1 MLAETRF
8 FGKLK
13 INMEEVGSDT
23 VGLLNDITKSLHEA
37 GKEVFYLV
45 STLSNAEVLS
55 KVVKKGYET
64 VKQDPKEAGLFILS
78 TLTSYDIYK
87 LGLTSENQVYGA
99 GLIFVGLVLDGGTKV
114 FKTAKDAKAAA
125 EAIKEVAKEA
135 NNARKMGKD
144 ARVLCA
150 TVISWAMI
158 LNIACLIRDR
168 IRLQNEAD
176 CIVLSLATYK
186 ARVLNFLGG
195 TNYLIGEVLSLGI
208 NPRITQLVSYSTD
221 MIGGFPATMKPSFE
235 SPLSDL
241 KHETFGHK
249 NDEGVRKIKYI
260 IDTIQKVQD
269 LAIKSYYAYHY
280 SILSSNIFKDYNVLL
295 FTSRPE
301 KNLGLK
307 RNSKGINYYSTI
319 NLACIYLDASMHFHV
334 LSRNKYKQSKYSWFV
349 EGEKFYGQKSKSC
362 SLQKNR
368 EKKTYIFKI
377 SRNTLSSSNG
387 FFLLLLHTM

>member
-1 MLAETRF
+1 MRN
-8 FGKLK
+8 
-13 INMEEVGSDT
+13 I
-23 VGLLNDITKSLHEA
+23 ITKHFHVQRILKNNK
-37 GKEVFYLV
+37 GQ
-45 STLSNAEVLS
+45 TLYYFLIL
-55 KVVKKGYET
+55 T
-64 VKQDPKEAGLFILS
+64 VIL
-78 TLTSYDIYK
+78 I
-87 LGLTSENQVYGA
+87 
-99 GLIFVGLVLDGGTKV
+99 
-114 FKTAKDAKAAA
+114 
-125 EAIKEVAKEA
+125 
-135 NNARKMGKD
+135 
-144 ARVLCA
+144 
-150 TVISWAMI
+150 ISWAMM
-158 LNIACLIRDR
+158 LNIARLIKDR

-176 CIVLSLATYK
+176 CIALSLATYK

-195 TNYLIGEVLSLGI
+195 TNYLIGEVLSLGM

-241 KHETFGHK
+241 KHESFGHK

-295 FTSRPE
+295 LPSRPE

-319 NLACIYLDASMHFHV
+319 NLACIYLDASMHFHI

-349 EGEKFYGQKSKSC
+349 EGEKFYRQKVKVVLCKKIGKRRPIFSKFLGIHYPQVTVFSAA
-362 SLQKNR
+362 SPYNVKGSMFPKTEDTFTGATKTTMVLSEAASIAQLTLMERAIANGSSFGPVAVPFIAAAEAAVALNYLESKRASAQLLSGKDNPIDAYLKAKLGGWGAHLVPY
-368 EKKTYIFKI
+368 EFKKT
-377 SRNTLSSSNG
+377 
-387 FFLLLLHTM
+387 H